1 MPTGKN
7 EIVKQIVDF
16 RIEINIVSS
25 DFLSQGSIAARLY
38 WKGKIQFRISTYP
51 KIFYA
56 TD

>member
-1 MPTGKN
+1 MPTEKN
-7 EIVKQIVDF
+7 EIVKQIADF
-16 RIEINIVSS
+16 RIEINLVSS

-38 WKGKIQFRISTYP
+38 WKGKIQFGISTYP